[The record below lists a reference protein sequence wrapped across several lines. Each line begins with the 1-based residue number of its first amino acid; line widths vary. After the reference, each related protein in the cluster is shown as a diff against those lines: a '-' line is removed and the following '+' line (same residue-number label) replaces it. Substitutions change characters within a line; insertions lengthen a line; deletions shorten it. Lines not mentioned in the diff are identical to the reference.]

1 MPPTPPIEIKG
12 FLETS
17 FLDWPGQVAAVLFL
31 GGCNFRCPFCHNA
44 GLVLSPDDFPTLSW
58 DWIKARLGRFKGWLD
73 GVVITGG
80 EPTLHPGLGLLIEE
94 IRGLGL
100 MIKLDTN
107 GTRPAVLSD
116 LLEQKL
122 LDHVAMDVKAPL
134 EDLAYARAAGRPGWL
149 APVKK
154 SLETLRLSGVR
165 HTLRTTIVPGLHTE
179 DDLLT
184 LADQLG
190 PHPDWLLQRFQP
202 DHALSPA
209 LRLVKPM
216 DPDDFQALA
225 RRIEDSRRGLTL
237 PASAAQA
244 EPASPGSAPFPT
256 EQQPA
261 TPAMSLVAG

>member
-44 GLVLSPDDFPTLSW
+44 GLVLSPDAFPTLSW

-100 MIKLDTN
+100 MVKLDTN
-107 GTRPAVLSD
+107 GTRPGVLSD

-134 EDLAYARAAGRPGWL
+134 EDLAYARAAGRAGWL
-149 APVKK
+149 DRVKT
-154 SLETLRLSGVR
+154 SLETLKNSGIP

-179 DDLLT
+179 ADLLS
-184 LADQLG
+184 LAEQLG
-190 PHPDWLLQRFQP
+190 PDADWLLQRFQP

-209 LRLVKPM
+209 LRQVKPM

-225 RRIEDSRRGLTL
+225 RRIEDARRGPVL
-237 PASAAQA
+237 PAADAQA
-244 EPASPGSAPFPT
+244 EPALPKSASFPSET
-256 EQQPA
+256 TCEKPA
-261 TPAMSLVAG
+261 NTLAAG